1 VRRIEKG
8 LFLGYDTNS
17 TGYRVFIVAT
27 FKVIVSDEVIFEED
41 DDGHKPQ
48 NLAILQ
54 EFPFAKEKTITD
66 EADNHSP
73 STQKTVPM
81 PKVPPFESPV
91 KPSVELQAELPV
103 ELQAE
108 SSVELNFPLNSKLS
122 THPSH

>member
-81 PKVPPFESPV
+81 PKVPPFESL
-91 KPSVELQAELPV
+91 SNLQ
-103 ELQAE
+103 
-108 SSVELNFPLNSKLS
+108 SNSKLS
-122 THPSH
+122 FQSNSKLNLQSS